1 MLMLS
6 MNIDTSGQREEL
18 DPINK
23 KAEFIARSSNFLA
36 FHWSM
41 LNRQAAQAQL
51 EASSNCLLLLELG
64 DLYPI
69 YKQCNF
75 DKLLFECSDSS
86 TEEADGFFINNH
98 GAVWNSRKFCSATL
112 FQYKSGAW

>member
-6 MNIDTSGQREEL
+6 MNIDTSRQREEL

-23 KAEFIARSSNFLA
+23 KAGFIARSSNFLA

-51 EASSNCLLLLELG
+51 EVSSNCLLYWSWEICIQFINCVILTNYYL
-64 DLYPI
+64 
-69 YKQCNF
+69 NVA
-75 DKLLFECSDSS
+75 
-86 TEEADGFFINNH
+86 EADGFFINDH

>member
-1 MLMLS
+1 MLILS
-6 MNIDTSGQREEL
+6 MNIDTSRQREEL

-23 KAEFIARSSNFLA
+23 KAGFIARSSNFLA

-51 EASSNCLLLLELG
+51 EVSSNCLLYWSWEICIQFINCVILTNYYL
-64 DLYPI
+64 
-69 YKQCNF
+69 NV
-75 DKLLFECSDSS
+75 
-86 TEEADGFFINNH
+86 EADGFFINDH